1 MREHIRAAI
10 ARGERAR
17 RGLEMRLQ
25 RFDIRPRLAGDRR
38 RLEAAHGAAVQAI
51 RMRLARRGAAFEKL
65 AAQLAQLSPL
75 RILDRGYAIVS
86 NEKGILKDPAE
97 APPGSTIQVRLAK
110 GELEAA
116 VARRQ
121 RSRG

>member
-1 MREHIRAAI
+1 
-10 ARGERAR
+10 
-17 RGLEMRLQ
+17 
-25 RFDIRPRLAGDRR
+25 
-38 RLEAAHGAAVQAI
+38 
-51 RMRLARRGAAFEKL
+51 MRLARRGAAFEKL